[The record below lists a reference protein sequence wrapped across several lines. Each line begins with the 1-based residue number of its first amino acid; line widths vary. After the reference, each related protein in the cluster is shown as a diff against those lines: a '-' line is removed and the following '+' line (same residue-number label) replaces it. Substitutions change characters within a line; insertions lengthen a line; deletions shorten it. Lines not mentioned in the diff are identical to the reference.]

1 MTNKLQDTVD
11 QNSADICDIK
21 HTLVRLETNHIYHIE
36 KDMEKQS
43 EILSKLDMR
52 LWAILLILVGSVV
65 VGGIVN
71 MIGM

>member
-11 QNSADICDIK
+11 QNSSDISDIK